1 MACKSGNCGSGSELL
16 QKAWSL
22 YVSAD
27 VLYRDKLTA
36 HVKGVLMF
44 LDYIHEYRYFISCG
58 YMSPEMYLFRYALS
72 FSHSVQRETE
82 CKIGV
87 DFHLCRFAASGL

>member
-1 MACKSGNCGSGSELL
+1 MACESGNCGGGSGLL
-16 QKAWSL
+16 QKAWFL

-44 LDYIHEYRYFISCG
+44 LDATHESRYFISCG
-58 YMSPEMYLFRYALS
+58 CTSPEMYLFRYALS
-72 FSHSVQRETE
+72 ISHLVQREMK

-87 DFHLCRFAASGL
+87 DFCLCRFAASGL